1 MAKKTI
7 QERATLLATLMP
19 FEIKVPTAQEMAQQ
33 QLTVEKLQKELEVM
47 DMQEQLR
54 KGSISQ
60 EAYMAKAKE
69 FEKESVLLNAM
80 EGDFYRQGIIPVD
93 KEDDPE
99 MQQMDRLQSR
109 MNRLNLENEILYARI
124 GLTGKED
131 YKQADENTAKIAD
144 LKKEFHAIEA
154 KYYSEKA
161 HQAELEGKISIK
173 LQEDKSYR
181 VTVILDG
188 KAFSGKMTQQEH
200 DKMMALDDRQ
210 KLNFLQRLIPSADIK
225 GQDKYTQEKML
236 TTANQSLYN
245 TPKPEV
251 FASAVGSQQEQQSN
265 SKMNATVMAAT
276 NFEGMAQ
283 ENQQEQ
289 SRNVSMSR

>member
-7 QERATLLATLMP
+7 QERAALLATLMP

-54 KGSISQ
+54 KGSVSQ

-93 KEDDPE
+93 KESDPE

-131 YKQADENTAKIAD
+131 YRQADENTAKIAD

-173 LQEDKSYR
+173 QQEDKSYR

-251 FASAVGSQQEQQSN
+251 FASTVGSQQEQPSN
-265 SKMNATVMAAT
+265 SKMNATVMAAA